1 MDTFHLFPLFPFEL
15 RALIWRS
22 TVQPRTVE
30 VRVDDRGSGL
40 ERRLHL
46 VSPTPVPATIQACRE
61 ARNLGLYERAFSEI
75 DADGRYV
82 WVNWDI
88 DIISIGTS
96 YFYHF
101 HPCALLIKR
110 LQFERDNTEDSFY
123 HWEINDLDVFCQCQ
137 GNIYLLCRG

>member
-40 ERRLHL
+40 ECCLHL

-75 DADGRYV
+75 DANGRYV
-82 WVNWDI
+82 WVKDRK
-88 DIISIGTS
+88 S
-96 YFYHF
+96 
-101 HPCALLIKR
+101 
-110 LQFERDNTEDSFY
+110 
-123 HWEINDLDVFCQCQ
+123 VV
-137 GNIYLLCRG
+137 